1 MRIDVEVKGLPE
13 VIAAFAEVQGGVAD
27 LRKNATWLRVQQ
39 AYYKTVK
46 QVFANEGGRSKW
58 QGLSSPYKEIKAK
71 QYGNVPIL
79 QRTKRLYRSMTQM
92 GGEAIVDKQATEMT
106 LGSRVPYGG
115 YHQSGTSKMPSRPP
129 IDFTDEQ
136 QKEILKP
143 IGDSLRQLVANAKLR
158 DLRGF

>member
-1 MRIDVEVKGLPE
+1 MKIEVEVKGLPE

-39 AYYKTVK
+39 AYYKAVK

-71 QYGNVPIL
+71 HYGNMPIL
-79 QRTKRLYRSMTQM
+79 QRTKRLYKSMTQM

-115 YHQSGTSKMPSRPP
+115 YHQSGTSRMPSRPP